1 MAAVADQQPDF
12 HALSGYLQGMS
23 IEVDRCSNLVA
34 VREVNTVDA
43 IAQLTTNLND
53 AVTTLTRSFNT
64 AIAGL
69 REEIRGEM
77 AGLRGE
83 MRGEMAGLRGEMRGE
98 MAGLRGEMRQMR
110 AWVESRLDDL
120 DYNNRARTL
129 NSMAIK
135 PESILRPLKNTT
147 THEVVA
153 LPQTLKQLNA
163 LRVGEVEGFLEALG
177 QVPAGGADE
186 KKTQLKEFI
195 GISSS

>member
-34 VREVNTVDA
+34 VREANTVDA

-69 REEIRGEM
+69 REE
-77 AGLRGE
+77 
-83 MRGEMAGLRGEMRGE
+83 MRGEMAGLREEMRGE